1 MKKQELQVFKNQD
14 FGEIRTLQIDDE
26 VWFVG
31 KDVAEILG
39 YSNPSEAIAD
49 HIDDEDKLNSKTLL
63 SLKMDLGQRGGWLIN
78 ESGLYSLIFSSKL
91 PTAKKFKRWVT
102 SEVLPSIR
110 KTGSYSST
118 PKKEKLSSVNNAAR
132 TILPVLAKAGM
143 KAQYQVLLLKQLYQK
158 ADVQIP
164 ETRLKA
170 DEKLYDKTE
179 IAKILGVFSNNG
191 APHALAIGAVI
202 SKIDVSED
210 EQELTSF
217 ERNGHIGVGYQYTE
231 SVFEKIKK
239 WLGENGYPKKIPTAN
254 KSFAVKY
261 SEVL

>member
-1 MKKQELQVFKNQD
+1 MKNEMMAFDGNSVEVFELEGQVLFNPYDVGKCLDLTDSAVRMAIAKMNENQTFIVKNSDVKDIDIRKLNNRGENFLTESGVYKLVFKSN
-14 FGEIRTLQIDDE
+14 
-26 VWFVG
+26 
-31 KDVAEILG
+31 KPNAE
-39 YSNPSEAIAD
+39 
-49 HIDDEDKLNSKTLL
+49 
-63 SLKMDLGQRGGWLIN
+63 
-78 ESGLYSLIFSSKL
+78 
-91 PTAKKFKRWVT
+91 KFTDWVT
-102 SEVLPSIR
+102 DVVLPSIR

-191 APHALAIGAVI
+191 IPHALAIGAVI

-231 SVFEKIKK
+231 SVIEKIKK